1 MYIEFRVVRLKQKQ
15 NFYFLIN
22 EVSNSLTNVC
32 YC

>member
-22 EVSNSLTNVC
+22 EVSTPLTNVC